1 MDYSNGRG
9 SSPCFRGENRLPP
22 LSSRGERV
30 NNSAGEE
37 VSNPAG
43 EGEGNNLSEGGR
55 VKSPTGEESW
65 RREIELTSLNWR
77 L

>member
-1 MDYSNGRG
+1 
-9 SSPCFRGENRLPP
+9 
-22 LSSRGERV
+22 V

-55 VKSPTGEESW
+55 VKSPTIAYWRGELEE
-65 RREIELTSLNWR
+65 RD
-77 L
+77 